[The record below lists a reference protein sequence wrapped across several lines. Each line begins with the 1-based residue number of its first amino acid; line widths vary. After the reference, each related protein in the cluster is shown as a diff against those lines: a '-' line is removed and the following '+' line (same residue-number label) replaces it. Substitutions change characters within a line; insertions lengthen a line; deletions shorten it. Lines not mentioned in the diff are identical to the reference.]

1 VKFKTIL
8 INIFLFSFFT
18 SETVYSNSF
27 EIENYSLYQKIS
39 KHINNIN
46 NVPIS
51 FSYPDKKYAS
61 IVLDKI
67 NDNLKIYEK
76 ITLSFEWEDE
86 QKIIHAI
93 YGQQKIKNYEFCLK
107 KQNNVLN
114 EIYSNF
120 TTDIKNVIDGKDKI
134 IDYGKYNSDTIILNN
149 DDLIKVQCYDF
160 KNDPLVKWG
169 NSPRFLFTIGLN
181 SKKFN
186 KWLSKDALKISEDNK
201 LNDFEIENFTINESL
216 LKHIPESKIET
227 FKKVRMN
234 NNKNLYSI
242 RYLDDLEIYN
252 ELVISMKYND
262 NKYNIIGLRAAKY
275 FGTKEKCIDEKNKL
289 FSYLLK
295 LLNNISDKALRIP
308 AKNTKVTSDYF
319 TYMNGNEINIT
330 CEEQSNSVLFE
341 VGFYTKLFR
350 NLN

>member
-1 VKFKTIL
+1 MKFKITL
-8 INIFLFSFFT
+8 INIILCSFFI

-27 EIENYSLYQKIS
+27 EIENYSLNEKIS

-51 FSYPDKKYAS
+51 FNYPDKKYAS

-67 NDNLKIYEK
+67 NYNLKTYEE

-86 QKIIHAI
+86 QKLIQAI
-93 YGQQKIKNYEFCLK
+93 YGHQKIKNYEVCLK
-107 KQNNVLN
+107 KQKNVLN

-120 TTDIKNVIDGKDKI
+120 TNDIKNVIDGKEKI
-134 IDYGKYNSDTIILNN
+134 IDYGKYDSDTIILNN

-160 KNDPLVKWG
+160 KNDPSVKWG

-181 SKKFN
+181 SRKFN
-186 KWLSKDALKISEDNK
+186 KWLSKDALKIVEDNK

-227 FKKVRMN
+227 FKKIRMN
-234 NNKNLYSI
+234 HNKNLYSI
-242 RYLDDLEIYN
+242 KYLDDLEIYN
-252 ELVISMKYND
+252 ELAISMKYND

-275 FGTKEKCIDEKNKL
+275 FGNKDKCIDEKNKL
-289 FSYLLK
+289 FNYLLK
-295 LLNNISDKALRIP
+295 LLNNISDRALRLP

-319 TYMNGNEINIT
+319 MYINGNEINIT

-341 VGFYTKLFR
+341 VGFYTNVFR